1 MAQISSKYIQDPF
14 GEVNAW
20 KQPDGTVTVK
30 ATVRM
35 KPNVENAQTG
45 LAIDASSSM
54 KNAFGVDDSGL
65 SALFAPKLTN
75 YVEIVARKIAAYLA
89 NFDSD
94 GETTALYYS
103 CGKLGTEIQPIGEI
117 DSKKSETQNF
127 TMPSNPGTGTRLVPA
142 INYFLNHFKNAPWLI
157 CLFITD
163 GLIDDIEETKVLSKK
178 ICQEMADGTRQ
189 FTKFV
194 IIGIGNDF
202 GPGSPASVALEEL
215 DDLDEDE
222 VYGVEGQDLWD
233 HKITADMKSL
243 DEIFAEVVS
252 ENTILCSGASIVDSN
267 GKEVKTENGESYSD
281 GLPALLRFTMSA
293 GSNSFTLRLPSGVEV
308 TQDLSSVL

>member
-1 MAQISSKYIQDPF
+1 MAQINSKYIQDPF
-14 GEVNAW
+14 GEVNVW
-20 KQPDGTVTVK
+20 KQPDGSVTVK

-45 LAIDASSSM
+45 LAIDASRSM
-54 KNAFGVDDSGL
+54 TEAFGVDTSGL
-65 SALFAPKLTN
+65 SALFAPQLTN
-75 YVEIVARKIAAYLA
+75 YVEIVARKISAYLA

-94 GETTALYYS
+94 GETTAIYYS
-103 CGKLGTEIQPIGEI
+103 CGKFGMEIQPIGEI
-117 DSKKSETQNF
+117 DAKRSETQNF

-142 INYFLNHFKNAPWLI
+142 INYFLNHFKDAPWLI

-163 GLIDDIEETKVLSKK
+163 GLIDDLEETKALSQK

-194 IIGIGNDF
+194 IIGMGNEF
-202 GPGSPASVALEEL
+202 SPGSPAAKALEEL

-222 VYGVEGQDLWD
+222 TYGVDGQDLWD

-252 ENTILCSGASIVDSN
+252 ESTILCTGASIVDSN
-267 GKEVKTENGESYSD
+267 GKEVTPESGDSYSN
-281 GLPALLRFTMSA
+281 GLPALLRFNMSA
-293 GSNSFTLRLPSGVEV
+293 GSTSFTLKLPTGAEI
-308 TQDLSSVL
+308 TQDLSSAL